1 MHFLPARFRNAL
13 EEAALSPTPTHEEK
27 SEWARVEKG
36 VLRRLR
42 RQAFV
47 EGGALV
53 FVAGIVKLV
62 RHPDMTG
69 GETLKTLG
77 MGAVLF
83 ASLSGIFWL
92 QSSTELKSERTKFI
106 ETRRMTRAILDEP
119 DLDEESA

>member
-1 MHFLPARFRNAL
+1 
-13 EEAALSPTPTHEEK
+13 
-27 SEWARVEKG
+27 
-36 VLRRLR
+36 
-42 RQAFV
+42 
-47 EGGALV
+47 
-53 FVAGIVKLV
+53 
-62 RHPDMTG
+62 MTG

-77 MGAVLF
+77 IGAVLF